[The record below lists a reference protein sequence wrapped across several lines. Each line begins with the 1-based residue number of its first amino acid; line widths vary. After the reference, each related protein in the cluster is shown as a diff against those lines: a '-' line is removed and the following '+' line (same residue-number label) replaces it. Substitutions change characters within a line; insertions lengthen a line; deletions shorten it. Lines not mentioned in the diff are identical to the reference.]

1 MAASGPRKDSGMKR
15 AINYVPNR
23 PAGLM
28 LAILPFALAL
38 LAYVIGSDARLA
50 ENPSD
55 KLMPSFA
62 AFGEAMQ
69 ALAFEENRRTGEYV
83 FWSDTAISLQRIF
96 IGLGISTVLCILIGI
111 PIGFLPYLRSLF
123 GPFVAAFSLIPPLAV
138 LPILFIIFGLGET
151 SKIVLIVFGVAPFLT
166 RDIAIAVAAIPREQ
180 IVKAQTLGAS
190 TWQMMVHVV
199 FPQVLPRLFDSLRL
213 SLGATWLF
221 LIAAEA
227 IASEGGLGYRIFLV
241 RRYLSMDIILP
252 YVAWITLL
260 AFLMDYAL
268 GQASRLSARWH
279 HMERAR

>member
-1 MAASGPRKDSGMKR
+1 MKR
-15 AINYVPNR
+15 AINYVPAR
-23 PAGLM
+23 PSGLM
-28 LAILPFALAL
+28 LAILPFVLAIVL
-38 LAYVIGSDARLA
+38 YAIGSDLRLS
-50 ENPSD
+50 ENPTD
-55 KLMPSFA
+55 KLMPSFGS
-62 AFGEAMQ
+62 FVDAMDK
-69 ALAFEENRRTGEYV
+69 LAFQENRRTGEYV
-83 FWSDTAISLQRIF
+83 FWTDTATSLKRIF
-96 IGLGISTVLCILIGI
+96 TGLAISTVLCILIGI

-199 FPQVLPRLFDSLRL
+199 FPQILPRLFDSLRL

-241 RRYLSMDIILP
+241 RRYLSMDVILP

-260 AFLMDYAL
+260 AFLMDWGL
-268 GQASRLSARWH
+268 SRASRVTSRWYH
-279 HMERAR
+279 LDRPA